1 MKLKLNSKLVISYV
15 LLAALLS
22 LAMLLVSK
30 YFLENQFQVYVS
42 HKQDMKNDEILETVS
57 WIFTAGN
64 GIEND
69 ARLSFLSSFGD
80 SLSEQSIVLMVY
92 GVEGEL
98 LYCSSLEGDNACS
111 HMSDT
116 GSTLADESCLD
127 FHKTYTRQ
135 RYEITR
141 DGSPMG
147 YVLLGY
153 HGPSYYD
160 EGDMVF
166 IEGFNRAFLVMT
178 AVFFFAS
185 VAVGLFMAARI
196 ASPIRRVTERTKR
209 ISDGEY
215 DERVNITTGTAE
227 IDELSS
233 SVDHLAE
240 SLQTQF
246 MLKKR
251 MAHAYSH
258 EFRTPLTALQTNIE
272 AIIDGL
278 WAPTNERM
286 ESLLAEIFRLSRM
299 VSEIEKLVE
308 VQVKESGGLCVASVD
323 ISEMTDRILLSFD
336 SLTKQKGISLSHE
349 KSPCRALADEDKF
362 SQVVFNLVSNAIK
375 YTDRDGNISVSTF
388 ERDGR
393 AVFSISD
400 EGIGI
405 AQKDLPYIFEYLYRT
420 DESRARD
427 SGGNGIGL
435 SVVKAVIDAH
445 NGTIDVESTPGL
457 GSVFTVTLPAARE
470 SLTGIP
476 QP

>member
-30 YFLENQFQVYVS
+30 YFLESQFQVYVS
-42 HKQDMKNDEILETVS
+42 HKQDMKNDEILEMVS
-57 WIFTAGN
+57 RIFTAGDE
-64 GIEND
+64 IEYD
-69 ARLSFLSSFGD
+69 ARISFLSTFGD
-80 SLSEQSIVLMVY
+80 SLSEQGVVLMMY
-92 GVEGEL
+92 NAEGSL
-98 LYCSSLEGDNACS
+98 LYCSSLDKGKNCAHIGNPDNIPEDETCS
-111 HMSDT
+111 DLH
-116 GSTLADESCLD
+116 GA
-127 FHKTYTRQ
+127 YTRK
-135 RYEITR
+135 RYEIMR
-141 DGSPMG
+141 DGSSLG

-153 HGPSYYD
+153 YEPIHYN
-160 EGDMVF
+160 EGDTVF

-178 AVFFFAS
+178 SVFFIAS

-196 ASPIRRVTERTKR
+196 AGPIRRVTERTKR

-215 DERVNITTGTAE
+215 AERVNITTGTVE

-258 EFRTPLTALQTNIE
+258 EFRTPLTTLQTNIE

-299 VSEIEKLVE
+299 VLEIEKLVE
-308 VQVKESGGLCVASVD
+308 VQVKESSGLSVTSVD

-336 SLTKQKGISLSHE
+336 SLTKQKGINLSHE
-349 KSPCRALADEDKF
+349 KSRCKALADEDKF
-362 SQVVFNLVSNAIK
+362 SQVIFNLVSNAVK
-375 YTDRDGNISVSTF
+375 YTDRDGDISVNTF
-388 ERDGR
+388 ERDGQ
-393 AVFSISD
+393 AVFSIKD

-405 AQKDLPYIFEYLYRT
+405 AQRDLPYIFEYLYRT

-435 SVVKAVIDAH
+435 SVVKAIVDAH
-445 NGTIDVESTPGL
+445 SGTINVESAPGR
-457 GSVFTVTLPAARE
+457 GSVFTVTLPA
-470 SLTGIP
+470 S
-476 QP
+476 QS

>member
-1 MKLKLNSKLVISYV
+1 MKLNSKLVISYV

-30 YFLENQFQVYVS
+30 YFLESQFQVYVS
-42 HKQDMKNDEILETVS
+42 HKQDMKNEEILEMVS
-57 WIFTAGN
+57 RIFTAG
-64 GIEND
+64 GEIEYD
-69 ARLSFLSSFGD
+69 ARISFLSTFGD
-80 SLSEQSIVLMVY
+80 SLSEQGIVLMTY
-92 GVEGEL
+92 DADGNL
-98 LYCSSLEGDNACS
+98 IYCSSLDKEKNCAHMNDPYNMPEDEACS
-111 HMSDT
+111 DLHR
-116 GSTLADESCLD
+116 A
-127 FHKTYTRQ
+127 YTRK
-135 RYEITR
+135 RYEIMR
-141 DGSPMG
+141 DGNSLG

-153 HGPSYYD
+153 YEPIHYD

-166 IEGFNRAFLVMT
+166 IEGFNRVFLAMT
-178 AVFFFAS
+178 GVFFIAS

-215 DERVNITTGTAE
+215 AERVNITTGTTE

-258 EFRTPLTALQTNIE
+258 EFRTPLTTLQTNIE

-308 VQVKESGGLCVASVD
+308 VQVKESSGLSVTSVD
-323 ISEMTDRILLSFD
+323 ISEMTDRVLLSFD
-336 SLTKQKGISLSHE
+336 SLAKQKGINLSHE
-349 KSPCRALADEDKF
+349 KSRCKALADEDKF
-362 SQVVFNLVSNAIK
+362 SQVIFNLISNAIK
-375 YTDRDGNISVSTF
+375 YTDKDGDISVNTF
-388 ERDGR
+388 EKDGQ
-393 AVFSISD
+393 AVFSIRD
-400 EGIGI
+400 GGIGI
-405 AQKDLPYIFEYLYRT
+405 APKDLPYIFEYLYRT

-427 SGGNGIGL
+427 SGGSGIGL
-435 SVVKAVIDAH
+435 SVVKAIVDAH
-445 NGTIDVESTPGL
+445 SGTINVESSPGR
-457 GSVFTVTLPAARE
+457 GSVFTVTLPV
-470 SLTGIP
+470 P
-476 QP
+476 QS